1 MTPFILCFGKMKPR
15 KFYSKIVRNF
25 FARWKKSWCDMCR
38 KWLYNYFL
46 LSWLFLASTHR
57 HISKHKKTE
66 GKDHQTSQR
75 NKNDNRDIRSQPV
88 SFYSVEFF
96 RLLFFSVFFHFFYF
110 FFFVCILLIFLSRL
124 IMTKWIWSMLFL
136 SFTFFYFCL
145 SRVSSYEH
153 KLFLVPCCNSFSG
166 GLFVG

>member
-96 RLLFFSVFFHFFYF
+96 RLLFFSVFFSFLLLLFFRLHFAYFSFSFNNDKMNLKYVVSIFYF
-110 FFFVCILLIFLSRL
+110 LLL
-124 IMTKWIWSMLFL
+124 LF
-136 SFTFFYFCL
+136 
-145 SRVSSYEH
+145 
-153 KLFLVPCCNSFSG
+153 K
-166 GLFVG
+166 